1 MATQED
7 PKLTSSHR
15 HNEFRATYGQV
26 FLLRKP
32 KVRLSGKQE
41 TTRSPHSLPQPEETQ
56 NPGFLPK
63 RKNFEPHIGHLTFQY
78 LHLRDEPPKALTLKA
93 NRAHILRPTGL

>member
-15 HNEFRATYGQV
+15 HTEFRATYGQV

-63 RKNFEPHIGHLTFQY
+63 HDDPQHYSQGQGEDETRQTQCP
-78 LHLRDEPPKALTLKA
+78 LRREAP
-93 NRAHILRPTGL
+93 I